1 MDIRSSSKGGRYSYL
16 SMGYTGP
23 LNSINVGSDNMVK
36 DIVNELR
43 DAVMTPGV
51 SGYEDKVRDL
61 VRKKTGA
68 KNIEEDNIGN
78 LILRLGKKG
87 NAPSLAIVA
96 HMDEVGL
103 IVSNILDDGTLKFKK
118 VGGIHDE
125 VLIARGVNVH
135 TDKGNVN
142 GTIGFPAPHL
152 KLEGDEKTKAT
163 WDKMVID
170 VGTRSRKEAEKLGI
184 RLLDPIT
191 IKKDFFLLND
201 NIICTKSLDN
211 RAGVTALLQVYENIK
226 NIKFKGEVSLV
237 WSVQEEMGLRGARVI
252 ANTMDFDYVIALDTY
267 SSTDCPGLGNFYE
280 PKKLGDGPV
289 LRMVDVRVIA
299 TPKFRDMVEKIAK
312 KEKIPYQIGVTG
324 GSTDGMAMQESGSA
338 TLPIG
343 IPMRYTHSP
352 TECIHIDDLKNLIKF
367 VTAVVKDFQ
376 K

>member
-1 MDIRSSSKGGRYSYL
+1 MA
-16 SMGYTGP
+16 
-23 LNSINVGSDNMVK
+23 K
-36 DIVNELR
+36 DIVDELR
-43 DAVMTPGV
+43 DAVMAPGI
-51 SGYEDKVRDL
+51 SGYEDQVRKH

-78 LILRLGKKG
+78 LILRLGKK
-87 NAPSLAIVA
+87 NAKTPSLAIVA

-103 IVSNILDDGTLKFKK
+103 VVTNILDDGTLKFKK
-118 VGGIHDE
+118 VGGIYDD
-125 VLIARGVNVH
+125 VLIARGVDIH
-135 TDKGNVN
+135 TSKGPVN

-152 KLEGDEKTKAT
+152 KIEGEEKKKQT

-170 VGTRSRKEAEKLGI
+170 VGTRSRKETERIGI

-191 IKKDFFLLND
+191 IKKDFFLLNGK
-201 NIICTKSLDN
+201 IVCTKSLDN
-211 RAGVTALLQVYENIK
+211 RASVTALLQVYENIK
-226 NIKFKGEVSLV
+226 NLRFKGEVCLV

-252 ANTMDFDYVIALDTY
+252 ANTNEFDYVIALDTY
-267 SSTDCPGLGNFYE
+267 SSTDCPGTGNFYE
-280 PKKLGDGPV
+280 PKRLGEGPV

-299 TPKFRDMVEKIAK
+299 TPKFRDMVEKIARK
-312 KEKIPYQIGVTG
+312 AKIPYQIGVTG

-338 TLPIG
+338 ILPIG

-352 TECIHIDDLKNLIKF
+352 TECIHIDDLKNLIKL